1 MEITVAAQIKAPLE
15 KVWEAWTTPAIVQQ
29 WNSGAFDWVC
39 PKAEVDLHEG
49 GSFFYRIERLDGSEV
64 LDFSG
69 IFRRLKLLRLI
80 ELNFNDGRRVSMHFH
95 ENSDG
100 TQVNGTIELCH
111 KECFEHQ
118 AQNFEELMIY
128 FKKIIETNQLLN

>member
-1 MEITVAAQIKAPLE
+1 MEITVATQIKAPLE
-15 KVWEAWTTPAIVQQ
+15 TVWEAWTTPAVIQQ
-29 WNSGAFDWVC
+29 WNSGAFDWIC

-49 GSFFYRIERLDGSEV
+49 GSFYYRIERLDGSEI

-69 IFRRLKLLRLI
+69 VFRRLKLLRLI
-80 ELNFNDGRRVSMHFH
+80 ELNFTDGRRVCVHFR

-100 TQVNGTIELCH
+100 THVDGTIELCH

-118 AQNFEELMIY
+118 TQTYQHLMSY